1 MSRAIRLPLT
11 LAAGVMLG
19 CASPAGGDAEYGPKP
34 ADPTRIMQDYLRVQ
48 LKDPLSAQMQMRA
61 VGRITTTRAS
71 LLVPARYGWGICAD
85 VNAKNAFGG
94 YTGFKP
100 VLVIWR
106 AGAGVLE
113 GWISNSAIEEAAAQA
128 GCRHVGG

>member
-1 MSRAIRLPLT
+1 MRPIRLLLA
-11 LAAGVMLG
+11 LAAASVLG
-19 CASPAGGDAEYGPKP
+19 CASQPGGDADYGPKP
-34 ADPTRIMQDYLRVQ
+34 SDPARIMQDYLRVS
-48 LKDPLSAQMQMRA
+48 LKDPYSAQVQMRA
-61 VGRITTTRAS
+61 VGRITGTRAS
-71 LLVPARYGWGICAD
+71 LLVPAPYGWGICAD

-106 AGAGVLE
+106 SGVGVVE
-113 GWISNSAIEEAAAQA
+113 GWISNSAIEEAAARA